1 MKTALKRASIILVS
15 ALMLFALIPISFAAG
30 SPIDIGNVEFEEYFD
45 LNGQE
50 DERMVSVTVNYSV
63 PENTE
68 HVSLL
73 LLGKDTSSANELETK
88 TIYIDQIDDPTGR
101 YEFVIE
107 KSRVSSALGVEN
119 IEGETLYLK
128 MGASGVD
135 TPDMK
140 EITYITPSPLTFDG
154 ASIRT
159 SGTQGLRYTFS
170 IPKDLYDKLEKPES
184 YEDSDLGFGSVVMPR
199 RYLGDETLEKG
210 TVTTVGGKEYAAKT
224 VPAVNIFKETDTHV
238 WFTVVITEIAEKNY
252 TEEYVAVPYITYLDS
267 ETETTVYG
275 AMTED
280 ITVFDIAELAYTDDK
295 ETETVKT
302 YIYDNILSVVD
313 PEKYPAK

>member
-1 MKTALKRASIILVS
+1 MKNILKRACVLFVS
-15 ALMLFALIPISFAAG
+15 ALMLLSLFPISFAAE
-30 SPIDIGNVEFEEYFD
+30 SPIVIGNVEFEEYFD
-45 LNGQE
+45 LNGKE
-50 DERMVSVTVNYSV
+50 DERMVSVTVDYTV

-73 LLGKDTSSANELETK
+73 LLGKDTSSASELETK
-88 TIYIDQIDDPTGR
+88 TIYIDQIDGPTGS

-107 KSRVSSALGVEN
+107 KSRISSALGAEN
-119 IEGETLYLK
+119 IEGETQYRK

-140 EITYITPSPLTFDG
+140 ELTYITPSPLTFDG

-184 YEDSDLGFGSVVMPR
+184 YEDSNLGFGSVVMPK
-199 RYLGDETLEKG
+199 RYLGDTELKKG
-210 TVTTVGGKEYAAKT
+210 TVTTVAGKEYAAKT
-224 VPAVNIFKETDTHV
+224 VPAVKIFNETDTHV

-252 TEEYVAVPYITYLDS
+252 TEEYVAVPYITYLDG
-267 ETETTVYG
+267 EVETTVYG

-280 ITVFDIAELAYTDDK
+280 ITVFDIAELAYADDK

-313 PEKYPAK
+313 PEKYPSK